1 MKKLKVLLQEIQ
13 GAIPFHALQEDTV
26 SAASVGWHLAHVL
39 LVLQGILE
47 ALKKSDPAEYQ
58 WTFNWRCCDL
68 DGPRSHE
75 IPRGKARAPKSAH
88 PKTEITEEG
97 LRDQL
102 AAVNQALQGFEELTK
117 HHFFVHPF
125 FEKLNKP
132 TTLLF
137 LRIHTKHHLKIV
149 QAIMQLRN

>member
-58 WTFNWRCCDL
+58 WTFNWRRTVIL
-68 DGPRSHE
+68 TLQK

>member
-58 WTFNWRCCDL
+58 WTFNWRRTVIL
-68 DGPRSHE
+68 TLQK

-88 PKTEITEEG
+88 PKTEITDEG

-102 AAVNQALQGFEELTK
+102 AAVNQALQGVVELTK

>member
-13 GAIPFHALQEDTV
+13 GAIPFHAVQEDTV

-58 WTFNWRCCDL
+58 WTFNWRRTVIL
-68 DGPRSHE
+68 TLQK